1 MNNCPCLP
9 LPVFCITKDW
19 GKKYGSEGKKKNT
32 DSATGSTTL
41 PNPEPDLQDVVL
53 VMFYAPWCGHCK
65 SMKADY
71 ARYCIMHI

>member
-1 MNNCPCLP
+1 MDAATC
-9 LPVFCITKDW
+9 VS
-19 GKKYGSEGKKKNT
+19 GSI
-32 DSATGSTTL
+32 AL